1 MKKSLEYVSY
11 DGYLD
16 YGDHIYYSCGFFNG
30 LIMQSKENGDIDV
43 SAFPEGP
50 IFSQLLHHR
59 VFMNGSELVF
69 SPDYSYGVH
78 TLDLNSK
85 TMNYYVVKKDDW
97 DNYRCACSHVWN
109 NKMWMFFAYGDNGI
123 ASLDLETHD
132 IEYYPDAYKTIRQ
145 YVEPGEAVF
154 WSELCIK
161 DGCVYGVINNKN
173 YIVQIHLA
181 DISVKI
187 LELEMGLHLSGVTI
201 NNSSLYMTEYNTNDI
216 LIYDIQK
223 KTIRRIDFPFKNL
236 STPENGLMYSNIVSG
251 GGSVFAVHNY
261 LKSVFEITTEE
272 IKKYGDF
279 PDEQAD
285 INTDFRRTYR
295 RFYSTFYNDNKI
307 ELYPARSNMMI
318 SIDISERRITGKIVK
333 LPSNWIK
340 QGYGKLIDD
349 YFEEYLRLNVPITE
363 SDLCD
368 INDFVNYISG
378 NN

>member
-1 MKKSLEYVSY
+1 
-11 DGYLD
+11 
-16 YGDHIYYSCGFFNG
+16 
-30 LIMQSKENGDIDV
+30 
-43 SAFPEGP
+43 
-50 IFSQLLHHR
+50 
-59 VFMNGSELVF
+59 
-69 SPDYSYGVH
+69 
-78 TLDLNSK
+78 
-85 TMNYYVVKKDDW
+85 
-97 DNYRCACSHVWN
+97 
-109 NKMWMFFAYGDNGI
+109 
-123 ASLDLETHD
+123 
-132 IEYYPDAYKTIRQ
+132 
-145 YVEPGEAVF
+145 
-154 WSELCIK
+154 
-161 DGCVYGVINNKN
+161 
-173 YIVQIHLA
+173 
-181 DISVKI
+181 
-187 LELEMGLHLSGVTI
+187 MGLHLSGVTI